1 MAAIKQVTVKCKK
14 PFTDVKIGKTHTP
27 NSSPFLMDEDRAKKL
42 AATGVVEVVTSVADK
57 S

>member
-42 AATGVVEVVTSVADK
+42 AATGVVEVVTSAADK